1 MYIAL
6 ALLRYRLIVSTI
18 IDIIQLIR
26 STLGHDLLFSNILVR
41 VPILITN
48 YYFLLSQI
56 VILALLCLLRLL
68 ARDPLLDLFWYRLIA
83 AILMVNPRGFIML

>member
-6 ALLRYRLIVSTI
+6 ALLRHRLIVSRI

-26 STLGHDLLFSNILVR
+26 STLNHDLLLGNFLIR

-56 VILALLCLLRLL
+56 VVLALLCSLRLL
-68 ARDPLLDLFWYRLIA
+68 ARDPLLDLFRNGLVA
-83 AILMVNPRGFIML
+83 AILTL